1 MRCLVRR
8 ERYLPCQ
15 SEFMECLGES
25 LCNGYVPG
33 HESHTIWLVI
43 SYDIKLNTIVHK
55 FLRKVY
61 LSLLNLFVFKLQNFT
76 NIPLPNYTF

>member
-25 LCNGYVPG
+25 LCNGYVMF
-33 HESHTIWLVI
+33 LDMKVI
-43 SYDIKLNTIVHK
+43 
-55 FLRKVY
+55 
-61 LSLLNLFVFKLQNFT
+61 LFGL
-76 NIPLPNYTF
+76 